1 MTKSIPANQ
10 KETAMTER
18 AIDRRDLL
26 TAGAMLTAG
35 AALLGS
41 TGAAAQ
47 GAVAPGGGTAF
58 APEALPLPFDP
69 KTITG
74 LSEKLL
80 VSHHDNNYVGAV
92 KRLGAIKSQL
102 AALDPATAPNFTLN
116 GLKREELIAWN
127 SMILHEIY
135 FAGIG
140 APNRPGRALAS
151 AIEHSFG
158 SEARWR
164 AEFAAMGKSLGGGSG
179 WVVLTYSHRDNRLV
193 NQWAADHTMAL
204 AGATPV
210 LVLDMYEHAYAID
223 YGAKAAA
230 YVDAFMGAVNWSHA
244 DASFAHAADSR

>member
-1 MTKSIPANQ
+1 
-10 KETAMTER
+10 MTE
-18 AIDRRDLL
+18 ATIDRRNLL
-26 TAGAMLTAG
+26 AAGAMITV
-35 AALLGS
+35 
-41 TGAAAQ
+41 GAAALAPAIASAAATAAPSAISGYTPQ
-47 GAVAPGGGTAF
+47 AV
-58 APEALPLPFDP
+58 PLPFDP

-80 VSHHDNNYVGAV
+80 VSHHDNNYAGAV
-92 KRLGAIKSQL
+92 KRLGAIEGQL
-102 AALDPATAPNFTLN
+102 AALDPATAPNFTVN

-140 APNRPGRALAS
+140 APNRPGAALAS
-151 AIEHSFG
+151 AIEHDFG

-164 AEFAAMGKSLGGGSG
+164 AEFAAMGKALGGGSG
-179 WVVLTYSHRDNRLV
+179 WVVLTYSSRDKRLV

-204 AGATPV
+204 AGATPI

-230 YVDAFMGAVNWSHA
+230 YVDAFMGTVNW
-244 DASFAHAADSR
+244 ASADSRFAKT